1 MTLPHLVQDRPPGQ
15 LRKWR
20 HPPERFLVRWQPNRA
35 SRRGGGEKK
44 PSPVSP
50 GLSFP
55 VLAQEVHEHRW
66 LQQAAISSS
75 APLKP
80 AIDRGLIC
88 VERNVGYKGRA
99 WWDGDG
105 RDTGMTGKC
114 FIRVT
119 LQRLATRGHQN
130 HKKSSKSVIACV
142 GCCCGGSCS
151 SCLRKLASSGLA
163 MVCLESR
170 APAAK
175 HVVGLG
181 LVSCSSRAEF
191 GERAVI
197 HPSPET
203 AF

>member
-15 LRKWR
+15 LRQWR

-35 SRRGGGEKK
+35 AQRGGGGKK

-105 RDTGMTGKC
+105 WDTGMTGKC
-114 FIRVT
+114 FIHVT
-119 LQRLATRGHQN
+119 LQRSATRGHQN
-130 HKKSSKSVIACV
+130 HQKSSKPVIAKRLCWMLLWWLVLFVLEEV
-142 GCCCGGSCS
+142 GFIGLGRGVPGEQGSCGQARGGAWARVLLLQS
-151 SCLRKLASSGLA
+151 GVWRKSG
-163 MVCLESR
+163 
-170 APAAK
+170 
-175 HVVGLG
+175 
-181 LVSCSSRAEF
+181 
-191 GERAVI
+191 
-197 HPSPET
+197 HPSFP
-203 AF
+203 